1 MRILS
6 KKSSI
11 MSKEKNQKPK
21 RQELK
26 EKSQSDTKEHTISIK
41 LSIELYNRLVRQAV
55 IEKCSV
61 EELVA
66 LVVKEQAD
74 TK

>member
-11 MSKEKNQKPK
+11 MSKDKNQKPK

>member
-41 LSIELYNRLVRQAV
+41 LSVELYNRLVRQAV

>member
-1 MRILS
+1 
-6 KKSSI
+6 
-11 MSKEKNQKPK
+11 MSKEKNQNPK

>member
-1 MRILS
+1 
-6 KKSSI
+6 